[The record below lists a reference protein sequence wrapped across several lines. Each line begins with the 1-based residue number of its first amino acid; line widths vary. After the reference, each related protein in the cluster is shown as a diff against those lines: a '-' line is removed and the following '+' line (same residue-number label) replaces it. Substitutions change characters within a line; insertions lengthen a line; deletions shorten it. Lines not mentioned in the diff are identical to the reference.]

1 MKKEGTKRHDF
12 LRMLAILIII
22 MIFKTFFINSLM
34 VTIVNAVADPGINGS
49 VVNTFVGYIISA
61 AICGV
66 ALGIIAFRRIEG
78 DGEEKRE
85 FLEFTADKE
94 PTAET
99 LRDFMKTR
107 KNIKRN
113 LIATAAA
120 LAVMLIYTYGVL
132 AAQYP
137 IYTLLFLLDFSIM
150 FGLSTWA
157 EFRRQTPHPPQMG
170 RRETAQVKRQ
180 ALKPRNVFFVPACAN
195 QIKSAMR
202 S

>member
-22 MIFKTFFINSLM
+22 MIFKTFFINSLI

-94 PTAET
+94 PAAET

-157 EFRRQTPHPPQMG
+157 EFGG
-170 RRETAQVKRQ
+170 RRRILRKWDAER
-180 ALKPRNVFFVPACAN
+180 LHR
-195 QIKSAMR
+195 
-202 S
+202 